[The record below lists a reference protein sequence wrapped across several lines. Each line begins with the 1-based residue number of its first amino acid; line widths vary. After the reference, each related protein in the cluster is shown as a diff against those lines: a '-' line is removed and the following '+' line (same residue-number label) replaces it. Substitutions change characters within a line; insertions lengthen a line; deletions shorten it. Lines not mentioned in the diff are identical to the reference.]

1 MLTCHIAVRSC
12 CTFVTRALF
21 SATRLSFYKRP
32 HFQTTLTVLNFKGK
46 PITIPDI
53 NRSRACTDISISAI
67 SFKKLCVGEVKFF
80 SNSTSP
86 LARREGFEP
95 PETLSS
101 TVFKTAVIDHSTISA
116 NHSVTCL
123 LYPPFLK
130 MSMIFY
136 PLYDFPKKN
145 KNAELFYSAFFI
157 TPFCFRDR

>member
-32 HFQTTLTVLNFKGK
+32 NFQTTLTVLNFKGK

-95 PETLSS
+95 PETLIS
-101 TVFKTAVIDHSTISA
+101 TVFKKLTAFPISSLTLPNCVGFYPKNRPFFA
-116 NHSVTCL
+116 RFLHFCEKIARK
-123 LYPPFLK
+123 LYP
-130 MSMIFY
+130 
-136 PLYDFPKKN
+136 
-145 KNAELFYSAFFI
+145 
-157 TPFCFRDR
+157 

>member
-32 HFQTTLTVLNFKGK
+32 NFQTTLTVLNFKGK

-95 PETLSS
+95 PETLIS
-101 TVFKTAVIDHSTISA
+101 TVFKKLTQLPVSSLILPKCEDFLAK
-116 NHSVTCL
+116 NR
-123 LYPPFLK
+123 PFLHFFC
-130 MSMIFY
+130 IFARK
-136 PLYDFPKKN
+136 LREKREKFPRLDTLK
-145 KNAELFYSAFFI
+145 L
-157 TPFCFRDR
+157 

>member
-32 HFQTTLTVLNFKGK
+32 NFQTTLTVLNFKGK

-95 PETLSS
+95 PETLAS
-101 TVFKTAVIDHSTISA
+101 TVFKTFRMLPESSRIIPNPPRFSA
-116 NHSVTCL
+116 EFSLFFAPSRKFARKLRETCEKQ
-123 LYPPFLK
+123 LK
-130 MSMIFY
+130 SA
-136 PLYDFPKKN
+136 PLQV
-145 KNAELFYSAFFI
+145 
-157 TPFCFRDR
+157 